1 MDILLLLCRLL
12 LAGVFGAAGAAKL
25 ADRDG
30 TVKVVGEFG
39 LPTPLARPVS
49 LLLPLAEL
57 VAAVLLITTTA
68 AWWGALGALTLL
80 LLFTAGIAVNLAR
93 GRKPDCHCFGQ
104 LHSAPVG
111 RSTLLRNVLFAA
123 GAGFIVWQGR
133 GNSGPGVLGLAGDLI
148 SNHTVAVI
156 FAAPLIVTVAVE
168 GWLIFHLFRQQG
180 RLLLRIDNLE
190 LRLDVSGVAPAPT
203 LNQMSKGLPMGSGAP
218 PFELPLL
225 SGGKRT
231 LDGLRQGGKPLLL
244 IFSDPDCS
252 PCNALM
258 PDVANWESKHQSKL
272 TVALMSRNA
281 AETKQAQAGY
291 ELKNVLIQQGR
302 EIAEKYQAQATPSAV
317 LIHPDGSIGSHLAVG
332 SQAIAELVSSVTG
345 EAMPRAL
352 PLAAGNGHHQS
363 EHHRHTASVGLEVGE
378 PAPPFRLPS
387 LGGDVIEHVELRGR
401 ETLVL
406 FWNPNCGFCNKML
419 PDLKAWESSR
429 LEPVPELLVISTG
442 TDEANRAMGLKSTVV
457 LDQEFSVG
465 RSFGVG
471 GTPSAVIVD
480 AQGRI
485 ASAVAVGAA
494 AVFALAASEPA
505 WVSASGQRA
514 GQLSV

>member
-1 MDILLLLCRLL
+1 MDILLLLCRLF
-12 LAGVFGAAGAAKL
+12 LAGVFGVAAAAKL
-25 ADRDG
+25 ADRSG

-39 LPTPLARPVS
+39 LPASLARPVS

-57 VAAVLLITTTA
+57 AVAVLLIITGT
-68 AWWGALGALTLL
+68 AWWGGLGALALL
-80 LLFTAGIAVNLAR
+80 LLFTAGIAFNLAR

-104 LHSAPVG
+104 LRSAPVG

-123 GAGFIVWQGR
+123 GAGFIVWRGR
-133 GNSGPGVLGLAGDLI
+133 GNSGPSVSGLAGDLI
-148 SNHTVAVI
+148 SNYTAGVI
-156 FAAPLIVTVAVE
+156 FAAPLLVAVAVE

-190 LRLDVSGVAPAPT
+190 LRLDAGGIAPGPT
-203 LNQMSKGLPMGSGAP
+203 LNQMSKGLPVGSAAP

-231 LDGLRQGGKPLLL
+231 LDDLRWGGKPVLL

-258 PDVANWESKHQSKL
+258 PDVAHWESKHAGKL
-272 TVALMSRNA
+272 TVALISRGGD
-281 AETKQAQAGY
+281 ETRHAQAGY

-302 EIAEKYQAQATPSAV
+302 EVAEMYQAQATPSAV
-317 LIHPDGSIGSHLAVG
+317 LILPDGSTASHLAVG
-332 SQAIAELVSSVTG
+332 PQAIAELVSGVTG

-352 PLAAGNGHHQS
+352 PVAAGNGHHQS
-363 EHHRHTASVGLEVGE
+363 AHHRHAAPGGLEVGA
-378 PAPPFRLPS
+378 PAPPFRLPV
-387 LGGDVIEHVELRGR
+387 LGGGVIEDAALRGR

-406 FWNPNCGFCNKML
+406 FWNPSCGFCDKML
-419 PDLKAWESSR
+419 PELKSWEGTR
-429 LEPVPELLVISTG
+429 PEPAPELLVISTG
-442 TDEANRAMGLKSTVV
+442 TEEANRAMGLKSTVA
-457 LDQEFSVG
+457 LDQGFSAG
-465 RSFGVG
+465 RAFGVG

-494 AVFALAASEPA
+494 AVFALAAREPA
-505 WVSASGQRA
+505 WLSASGQPA
-514 GQLSV
+514 GQLSR